1 MKNVYIKI
9 IFGIMLGVIIT
20 LGYLLI
26 RGSEGQKNY
35 NCEECQELGV
45 NKNYDCSFTKTYR
58 VVNLLDN
65 YVAEVPEWSYVVLDK
80 FQMYEAYA
88 HKISR
93 DLKSKLVVGKYY
105 EFTYHIVGT
114 GNIRNMN
121 DINELLVLDA
131 SLVLDNKLYVTMVI
145 NETNKV
151 GLQQVQEEICQ
162 TF

>member
-1 MKNVYIKI
+1 MIN
-9 IFGIMLGVIIT
+9 FRCT
-20 LGYLLI
+20 
-26 RGSEGQKNY
+26 
-35 NCEECQELGV
+35 
-45 NKNYDCSFTKTYR
+45 
-58 VVNLLDN
+58 
-65 YVAEVPEWSYVVLDK
+65 
-80 FQMYEAYA
+80 EAYA